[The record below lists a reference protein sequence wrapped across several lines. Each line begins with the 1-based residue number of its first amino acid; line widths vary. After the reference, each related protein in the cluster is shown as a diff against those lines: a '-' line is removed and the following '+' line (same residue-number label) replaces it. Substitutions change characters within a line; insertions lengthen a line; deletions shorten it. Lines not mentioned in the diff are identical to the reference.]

1 MQRKIAISYESCNAP
16 VLIIVSSRKMKYCF
30 HLSPMMGFL
39 RNTSCLL
46 QALEEL
52 GMISQI
58 KRFAGASAGA
68 MTASLM
74 AVGYDSKDIQGFLS
88 QDMSKMFLG
97 KTSDR
102 DIYSQSSWFAKQPFV
117 YKLFV
122 MNLVYLAITSP
133 FFMDILYWS
142 TSS

>member
-1 MQRKIAISYESCNAP
+1 
-16 VLIIVSSRKMKYCF
+16 
-30 HLSPMMGFL
+30 
-39 RNTSCLL
+39 
-46 QALEEL
+46 
-52 GMISQI
+52 MISQI

-97 KTSDR
+97 KTPDR

-133 FFMDILYWS
+133 FYMNILYWS

>member
-1 MQRKIAISYESCNAP
+1 
-16 VLIIVSSRKMKYCF
+16 
-30 HLSPMMGFL
+30 
-39 RNTSCLL
+39 
-46 QALEEL
+46 
-52 GMISQI
+52 MISQI

-97 KTSDR
+97 KTLDR

-133 FFMDILYWS
+133 FYMNILYWS

>member
-1 MQRKIAISYESCNAP
+1 
-16 VLIIVSSRKMKYCF
+16 
-30 HLSPMMGFL
+30 
-39 RNTSCLL
+39 
-46 QALEEL
+46 
-52 GMISQI
+52 MISQI

-97 KTSDR
+97 KASDR

-133 FFMDILYWS
+133 FYMNILYWS

>member
-1 MQRKIAISYESCNAP
+1 
-16 VLIIVSSRKMKYCF
+16 
-30 HLSPMMGFL
+30 
-39 RNTSCLL
+39 
-46 QALEEL
+46 
-52 GMISQI
+52 MISQI

-97 KTSDR
+97 ITSDR

-133 FFMDILYWS
+133 FYMNILYWS

>member
-1 MQRKIAISYESCNAP
+1 
-16 VLIIVSSRKMKYCF
+16 
-30 HLSPMMGFL
+30 
-39 RNTSCLL
+39 
-46 QALEEL
+46 
-52 GMISQI
+52 
-58 KRFAGASAGA
+58 

-102 DIYSQSSWFAKQPFV
+102 DHIYHNSQSSWFAKQPFV

-133 FFMDILYWS
+133 FYMDILYWS

>member
-1 MQRKIAISYESCNAP
+1 
-16 VLIIVSSRKMKYCF
+16 
-30 HLSPMMGFL
+30 
-39 RNTSCLL
+39 
-46 QALEEL
+46 
-52 GMISQI
+52 MISQI

-117 YKLFV
+117 

-133 FFMDILYWS
+133 FYMNILYWS